1 MYIKKGDEYIYI
13 KKRIW
18 IPCVAVVL
26 IATIVL
32 TVMAVNPFGPTKF
45 KEFKKFNDGVAM
57 LEEYYYEDIS
67 TERLLDGAL
76 LGLSVSTEDPYTV
89 YMSKEQAESFL
100 EDIDSEDYA
109 GVGLYIYMDET
120 DNRATV
126 SQPIEGAP
134 AFEAG
139 IQKDDKILAV
149 DGESV
154 ENISIDAIAAKMK
167 GPEGTEVVLTLLKAE
182 TGETVDVRLV
192 RAIVERNTV
201 SARMVTDSTACIQI
215 SQFGVNTFE
224 EFVETFNKFAE
235 ADMQQLVIDLRNNP
249 GGYMQE
255 AVDIADVFLSEGVI
269 VYTMDK
275 NGNKNEY
282 TAKKEKTKVP
292 MVVLVNGDS
301 ASASEV
307 LVGALRDHELAII
320 VGETTFGKGVTQIT
334 CEFDDGSLMKITDS
348 RYYTPNGVCID
359 HTGIEPDVEVKMEP
373 EKYGRLSELTVQED
387 EQLMKAIEILEQE

>member
-18 IPCVAVVL
+18 IPCVALVL

-32 TVMAVNPFGPTKF
+32 SVMAVNPFGPTKF
-45 KEFKKFNDGVAM
+45 KEFKKLYDGIAM
-57 LEEYYYEDIS
+57 MKKNYYEDIS
-67 TERLLDGAL
+67 ATKMLDGAL
-76 LGLSVSTEDPYTV
+76 MGIAASAEDPYTV
-89 YMSKEQAESFL
+89 YMPREQAKSFM

-109 GVGLYIYMDET
+109 GVGLYIYIDST
-120 DNRATV
+120 DNLPTV
-126 SQPIEGAP
+126 SQTFEGAP
-134 AFEAG
+134 AYEAG
-139 IQKDDKILAV
+139 IKMDDKILAV
-149 DGESV
+149 DGEST
-154 ENISIDAIAAKMK
+154 ENLSIDAVAAKMK
-167 GPEGTEVVLTLLKAE
+167 GPEGTEVVLTVLKAE
-182 TGETVDVRLV
+182 NGEKVDIKLV

-201 SARMVTDSTACIQI
+201 SSRMVTDSTACIQI
-215 SQFGVNTFE
+215 SQFGVNTLE
-224 EFVETFNKFAE
+224 EFAEHFNKLAE
-235 ADMQQLVIDLRNNP
+235 GDMQQLVIDLRNNP

-282 TAKKEKTKVP
+282 TAQKEKTKAP
-292 MVVLVNGDS
+292 MVILVNGNS

-307 LVGALRDHELAII
+307 LVGALKDYGLATI

-359 HTGIEPDVEVKMEP
+359 HMGIEPDVKVEMDA
-373 EKYGRLSELTVQED
+373 EKYNRLSELTLEED
-387 EQLMKAIEILEQE
+387 EQMMKAVEILEAE